1 MIGTNAALI
10 GRFIA
15 SPPELPES
23 VREAAL
29 RCLVD
34 WMGVTIAGAREPV
47 ARAIMRYAGLAHA
60 PVLGAEDAER
70 GALVNGTAAHALD
83 FDDTHIPTD
92 THFSAVIWS
101 ALLALAKP
109 CKTDGAKALRAFAV
123 GYEVAAKLAGRRV
136 GFSLQFRWFHPTGIL
151 GHIAAAAAVAAFEG
165 LDEVRA
171 VHAVALATTQAAGL
185 RGTLGS
191 MAKPVQVGRAAANG
205 IACVRMAQAGIDAGL
220 DIIEPQGGF
229 ARAFIQDNS
238 AQLAALRAGDL
249 GSDWAVLRTSFK
261 PYACLHG
268 IHPSIDA
275 ARDINVNPGK
285 ISAVRVYVAPGVKQ
299 VARYSAP
306 ETPLQAKFS
315 VEYCVALA
323 LTGRNAGAPDFA
335 EVVLADPTLRRLL
348 PLIEVIPEEGRKM
361 LDSAIEIDLVDDTR
375 RRGETALSRGHP
387 GNPMEWAELEAKFT
401 ELANPVLGGS
411 ALELLELLQKFDSP
425 GMFEEVQTQIRN
437 PI

>member
-1 MIGTNAALI
+1 MTDTNAALI

-15 SPPELPES
+15 SPPELPEA
-23 VREAAL
+23 VREMAL
-29 RCLVD
+29 RCLID
-34 WMGVTIAGAREPV
+34 WMGVTVAGAREPV
-47 ARAIMRYAGLAHA
+47 ARAIMRYAGLAQA
-60 PVLGAEDAER
+60 PVFGAEDAEK

-101 ALLALAKP
+101 ALLALARP
-109 CKTDGAKALRAFAV
+109 CETDGARMLQAFAV

-171 VHAVALATTQAAGL
+171 AHAVALATTQAAGL

-229 ARAFIQDNS
+229 VRAFIQDNS

-249 GSDWAVLRTSFK
+249 GSNWAVLRTSFK

-275 ARDINVNPGK
+275 ARE
-285 ISAVRVYVAPGVKQ
+285 ISADPNAISTVRAYVAPGVKQ

-315 VEYCVALA
+315 VEYCAALA
-323 LTGRNAGAPDFA
+323 LTGRKAGASDFA
-335 EVVLADPTLRRLL
+335 DTVLAAPELKRLL
-348 PLIEVIPEEGRKM
+348 PLIKVIPEEGRKM
-361 LDSAIEIDLVDDTR
+361 LDSAVEVDLVDGTR
-375 RRGETALSRGHP
+375 RRGETALCRGHP
-387 GNPMEWAELEAKFT
+387 GNPMEWVEIESKFT
-401 ELANPVLGGS
+401 ELVTSVLAGS
-411 ALELLELLQKFDSP
+411 ALELLESLKKFDSP
-425 GMFEEVQTQIRN
+425 GMFEEVETRIRRA
-437 PI
+437 I